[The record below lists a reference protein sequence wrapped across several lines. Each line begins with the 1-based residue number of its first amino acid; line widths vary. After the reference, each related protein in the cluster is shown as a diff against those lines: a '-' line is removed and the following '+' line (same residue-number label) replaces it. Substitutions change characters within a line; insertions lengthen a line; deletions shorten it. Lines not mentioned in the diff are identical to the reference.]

1 MGIKSYTYQGTFTTT
16 LSINGFN
23 ISALTLGLPLPS
35 QRKSSI
41 LFNGDKS
48 TEVGITSAASVIWD
62 GGQYIISVD
71 VGYVGKE
78 FAIIDENRL
87 AARFTLEF
95 IVLPS
100 GNIAHQTITSI
111 GNNSVGPEIRR
122 LYNLGYI

>member
-1 MGIKSYTYQGTFTTT
+1 MGIKSYTDQGTFTNT

-23 ISALTLGLPLPS
+23 VSALTLGLPLPS
-35 QRKSSI
+35 QQKSSI

-95 IVLPS
+95 IVLSS
-100 GNIAHQTITSI
+100 GNIADQTITSI